1 MKKLFFNFILKVL
14 IPIIFVC
21 FLANC
26 TVIDHARH
34 PDEKS
39 SPPTWPTYEQILKE
53 NYKGP
58 KARVVVNSFLDKS
71 ASGKETSLAGDGMTE
86 MLCDALLATNRYII
100 QVQKLSDDT
109 IRRQNIVENG
119 QMKKD
124 GEADLLLDGFIKDF
138 KHGIAGAGEETGGTS
153 YVTLMITV
161 TNPRTNQ
168 ILATERVMGKAT
180 DLRGNNRKS
189 RGKLPEVFKDFLKTP
204 MEKAIHMA
212 IEESASF
219 VVAKTPAE
227 SYRVYPMIPL
237 KETPKPPP
245 MKAKPEMATP
255 SQPTHMIPSP
265 PLRTTHVVW
274 DSVNLRKGPGLT
286 HQVIGNLKKGTSL
299 KIIEVQGDWLRVR
312 LGNGSEAWVNKSAT
326 SEAPKPP
333 PPPPPPPNVPP
344 PPKPTP
350 M

>member
-1 MKKLFFNFILKVL
+1 
-14 IPIIFVC
+14 
-21 FLANC
+21 
-26 TVIDHARH
+26 
-34 PDEKS
+34 
-39 SPPTWPTYEQILKE
+39 
-53 NYKGP
+53 
-58 KARVVVNSFLDKS
+58 VVNSFLDKS
-71 ASGKETSLAGDGMTE
+71 ASGKETSLAGDGMAE

-100 QVQKLSDDT
+100 QVQRPSDDA
-109 IRRQNIVENG
+109 IRRQDMTENG

-124 GEADLLLDGFIKDF
+124 VEADLLLDGFIKDF

-180 DLRGNNRKS
+180 DLRGTNRKS
-189 RGKLPEVFKDFLKTP
+189 RGKLPEVFKDFSRTP

-219 VVAKTPAE
+219 IVAKTPPE
-227 SYRVYPMIPL
+227 SYRVFPMIPP

-245 MKAKPEMATP
+245 MKAKPENATP
-255 SQPTHMIPSP
+255 QQPTRVIPSI
-265 PLRTTHVVW
+265 PLRTTQVVW
-274 DSVNLRKGPGLT
+274 DSVNLREGPGLI
-286 HQVIGNLKKGTSL
+286 HKVIGNLKKGTSL

-326 SEAPKPP
+326 SEAPKPLPSP
-333 PPPPPPPNVPP
+333 PPPPSNVP